1 MNTRT
6 LLSGALISSGLLM
19 NCATVAPKELVDAC
33 AAYQRALHGPAAEF
47 APADL
52 HKAESSLD
60 AAEQAFSMSPKGRS
74 TRDLSYIAERR
85 AQISEA
91 IAQQEIDNRRKATAE
106 QDFVKT
112 QGQALSQT
120 RQMLSQSEQ
129 QQRQEAGHLDQER
142 VARLAAEGKATSEEG
157 RANSAETRA
166 TSAEGKAVSAEGRAT
181 TAEGRATTAEGKI
194 AEAERKSREL
204 EESLAKLAAVKEEAR
219 GLVITLSGS
228 VLFASNKSDLL
239 PSAQNRLTQVAEAL
253 VGARERTVTVEGYTD
268 SIGSDASKKDLSLR
282 RADTVRNFLVARGLP
297 ADRTKAEGMGKDRP
311 IADNMSAEGRANNR
325 RVEII
330 VSPKP
335 SAQ

>member
-1 MNTRT
+1 MSCVT
-6 LLSGALISSGLLM
+6 S
-19 NCATVAPKELVDAC
+19 APKELVDAR

-52 HKAESSLD
+52 HKAQSSLD
-60 AAEQAFSMSPKGRS
+60 AAEQAFSLSPKSRE

-85 AQISEA
+85 AQISETL
-91 IAQQEIDNRRKATAE
+91 AQQEVDNRRKATAE

-120 RQMLSQSEQ
+120 RQLLNESDQR
-129 QQRQEAGHLDQER
+129 QRQEAGHLDQER
-142 VARLAAEGKATSEEG
+142 VARLAAEGKATSEAG

-166 TSAEGKAVSAEGRAT
+166 ANAEGQV
-181 TAEGRATTAEGKI
+181 
-194 AEAERKSREL
+194 AEAQRKSGEL
-204 EESLAKLAAVKEEAR
+204 EERLAKLAAVKEDAR

-228 VLFASNKSDLL
+228 VLFASNKADLL
-239 PSAQNRLTQVAEAL
+239 PSAQNRLNQVAEAL
-253 VGARERTVTVEGYTD
+253 AGSHERTVTVEGHTD
-268 SIGSDASKKDLSLR
+268 SLGSDASNKDLSMR
-282 RADTVRNFLVARGLP
+282 RADTVRNFLVARGLSP
-297 ADRTKAEGMGKDRP
+297 DRTKSEGLGKDRP
-311 IADNMSAEGRANNR
+311 IADNLSAEGRANNR